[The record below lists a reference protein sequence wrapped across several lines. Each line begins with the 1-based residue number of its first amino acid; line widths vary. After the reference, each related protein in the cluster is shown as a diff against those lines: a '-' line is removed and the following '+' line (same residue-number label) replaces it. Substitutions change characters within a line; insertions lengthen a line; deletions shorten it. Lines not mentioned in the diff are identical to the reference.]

1 MSDRKD
7 PYKRAVTKPLPRA
20 ELAPTE
26 TVHRHDADEETKV
39 RCPACL
45 GAAMLPADI
54 AATVS
59 RALAAESE
67 RR

>member
-1 MSDRKD
+1 MADKN
-7 PYKRAVTKPLPRA
+7 PYKRVPTKPLPRA
-20 ELAPTE
+20 ELAPPE
-26 TVHRHDADEETKV
+26 KANRHDEGEETKV

-45 GAAMLPADI
+45 GAAMLPADV